1 MKQLLSELFKILCTL
16 FDKLL
21 NFANESIKTLHV
33 FMKTRI
39 SNTLFILLATLVALS
54 GCTNH
59 YKYKIGVSQCV
70 GGAWRD
76 KANVEMLSAQHLY
89 DNDVKVIIKNADNNN
104 ERQCLQID
112 SLVDEG
118 VDLLV
123 VSPND
128 YHALNGSLQRAREK
142 NIPVV
147 FFDRTTALKDYTAY
161 IGGDNVEAGRKM
173 AEYAAMLCR
182 DSVKTE
188 GRRPIVLEM
197 SGPAD
202 MSPAVQRHSGFSETM
217 KQFPSIEYHHV
228 PGQWSY
234 DDCKRIMQRWL
245 KDGKNVDIVFCHSD
259 FVFFGAYEAAKEFHK
274 EHDIRFLGIDGLP
287 GEGIDAIQNGQLAAS
302 YIYPTHGEE
311 VIALAVRILEGKPFE
326 RVNNLKSFVITPQN
340 VADISLSS
348 NSLMKQNQ
356 YLATIQSK
364 LETYLGFY
372 HIQRA
377 LLIVSMLVI
386 LLLAVAVF
394 TTWRAVRATRRANR
408 RMRELNDEQTRFFT
422 NASHQLRTPLTLIAG
437 PVNQLAAGKGDSQ
450 QLIDIIK
457 RNVEQL
463 QRLVSDVLLFRR
475 ENRATIDDST
485 ATTDEQL
492 IASQKSVQESRHD
505 TLINDNADE
514 LATVLIVDDNTD
526 MRAYLRTLLLDR
538 YYVIEAADGQSG
550 LKLAVE
556 SVPDIVVSDVM
567 MPVMDGLTFCTRLK
581 QHEATS
587 HIPVLL
593 LTARSSEQQHIE
605 GLQTGADIYMTKPF
619 SADLLLANIASL
631 LANRQKLRQ
640 LFKAQNLSSEQPTIQ
655 NSKLKTQNSP
665 SPDRRFLDTFL
676 KAMEKHMSNT
686 NLKIEDLG
694 DEVGLSRVQL
704 YRKVKAL
711 TGMTPVEIL
720 RETRLKR
727 AMQLLK
733 TTDKTVSEIANEVG
747 FATPGYF
754 SSCFKKQYDKY
765 PTDIREEMK
774 V

>member
-1 MKQLLSELFKILCTL
+1 
-16 FDKLL
+16 
-21 NFANESIKTLHV
+21 
-33 FMKTRI
+33 MKTKTY
-39 SNTLFILLATLVALS
+39 NTLFIMLAVLILAT
-54 GCTNH
+54 GCTSN

-70 GGAWRD
+70 GGRWRE
-76 KANVEMLSAQHLY
+76 KANIEMLSAQHLY
-89 DNDVKVIIKNADNNN
+89 DTDVKVIIKNADNSN

-112 SLVDEG
+112 SLINEG

-128 YHALNGSLQRAREK
+128 YHALNGSLQHAHDK
-142 NIPVV
+142 NIPII
-147 FFDRTTALKDYTAY
+147 FFDRTTAMKDYTAY
-161 IGGDNVEAGRKM
+161 IGGDNIEAGRKM

-188 GRRPIVLEM
+188 GRQPIVLEM
-197 SGPAD
+197 TGPLEI
-202 MSPAVQRHSGFSETM
+202 SPAAQRHKGFSEAI
-217 KQFPSIEYHHV
+217 SRYSDIDYHHV
-228 PGQWSY
+228 PSKWSY
-234 DDCKRIMQRWL
+234 DDCKRIMQEWL
-245 KDGKNVDIVFCHSD
+245 KEGKTVDVVFCHSD
-259 FVFFGAYEAAKEFHK
+259 LAAIGAYEAAKKFHK
-274 EHDIRFLGIDGLP
+274 ERDIHFIGIDGLP
-287 GEGIDAIQNGQLAAS
+287 GEGIDAVQKGQLSAS

-311 VIALAVRILEGKPFE
+311 VIALALRILEGKTFE
-326 RVNNLKSFVITPQN
+326 RVNNMKSFVVTPQN

-372 HIQRA
+372 HIQRS
-377 LLIVSMLVI
+377 LLIVAFLVI
-386 LLLAVAVF
+386 LLLVVAVA
-394 TTWRAVRATRRANR
+394 TTWRAVKVTRRANR

-437 PVNQLAAGKGDSQ
+437 PINQLAEGKGDKQ
-450 QLIDIIK
+450 QLIDIIQ
-457 RNVEQL
+457 RNVGQL
-463 QRLVSDVLLFRR
+463 QRLISDVLLFRR
-475 ENRATIDDST
+475 ENRATVDDTT
-485 ATTDEQL
+485 ATTNEQL
-492 IASQKSVQESRHD
+492 TASRKSVQDCRHD
-505 TLINDNADE
+505 ILVNNNADE
-514 LATVLIVDDNTD
+514 LATVLIVDDNAD

-593 LTARSSEQQHIE
+593 LTARSSEQQYIE
-605 GLQTGADIYMTKPF
+605 GLQTGADMYMTKPF
-619 SADLLLANIASL
+619 SAELLLANIASL

-640 LFKAQNLSSEQPTIQ
+640 LFK
-655 NSKLKTQNSP
+655 TQNSSSELP
-665 SPDRRFLDTFL
+665 TILALASGKSRAQHSTSISPDRRFLDTFL
-676 KAMEKHMSNT
+676 KAMDKHMSNT
-686 NLKIEDLG
+686 NLKIEVIG
-694 DEVGLSRVQL
+694 DEIGLSRVQL

-711 TGMTPVEIL
+711 TGMTPIEIL

-765 PTDIREEMK
+765 PTDVREEMK

>member
-1 MKQLLSELFKILCTL
+1 
-16 FDKLL
+16 
-21 NFANESIKTLHV
+21 
-33 FMKTRI
+33 MKTRI
-39 SNTLFILLATLVALS
+39 FNTLFILFATLVTLS
-54 GCTNH
+54 GCTTN

-70 GGAWRD
+70 GGRWRE

-142 NIPVV
+142 NIPIV
-147 FFDRTTALKDYTAY
+147 FFDRITALKGYTAY

-173 AEYAAMLCR
+173 AEYAVLLCR
-182 DSVKTE
+182 DSVKTD

-197 SGPAD
+197 TGPLAI
-202 MSPAVQRHSGFSETM
+202 SPAAQRHAGFSEVISNN
-217 KQFPSIEYHHV
+217 PSIDYRHL
-228 PGQWSY
+228 PSQWSY
-234 DDCKRIMQRWL
+234 DDCKRIMREWL
-245 KDGKNVDIVFCHSD
+245 ENGKAVDVVFCHSD
-259 FVFFGAYEAAKEFHK
+259 LAAMGAYEAAKELHK
-274 EHDIRFLGIDGLP
+274 EREIRFLGIDGLP
-287 GEGIDAIQNGQLAAS
+287 GEGLDAVQNGQLAAS

-311 VIALAVRILEGKPFE
+311 VIALALRILEGKPFE
-326 RVNNLKSFVITPQN
+326 RTNNLKSIVVTPQN
-340 VADISLSS
+340 VADIALSS
-348 NSLMKQNQ
+348 SSLMKQNR

-372 HIQRA
+372 HLQRT
-377 LLIVSMLVI
+377 LLAVAFLVI

-394 TTWRAVRATRRANR
+394 TTWRAVKATRRANR

-437 PVNQLAAGKGDSQ
+437 PVNQLAEGKGDRQ
-450 QLIDIIK
+450 QLVGIVQ

-475 ENRATIDDST
+475 ENNATVDDT
-485 ATTDEQL
+485 TVTTDEQL
-492 IASQKSVQESRHD
+492 LASRKAVQESRHD

-514 LATVLIVDDNTD
+514 LATVLIVDDNAD
-526 MRAYLRTLLLDR
+526 MRTYLRTLLLDR

-640 LFKAQNLSSEQPTIQ
+640 LFKTQNLNTTPSQHSTF
-655 NSKLKTQNSP
+655 NTQHSTSP

-765 PTDIREEMK
+765 PTDVREEMK

>member
-1 MKQLLSELFKILCTL
+1 
-16 FDKLL
+16 
-21 NFANESIKTLHV
+21 
-33 FMKTRI
+33 MKTKTY
-39 SNTLFILLATLVALS
+39 NTLYIMLAVLILAT
-54 GCTNH
+54 GCTSN

-70 GGAWRD
+70 GGRWRE
-76 KANVEMLSAQHLY
+76 KANIEMLSAQHLY
-89 DNDVKVIIKNADNNN
+89 DTDVKVIIKNADNSN

-112 SLVDEG
+112 SLINEG

-142 NIPVV
+142 NIPIV
-147 FFDRTTALKDYTAY
+147 FFDRTTAMKDYTAY
-161 IGGDNVEAGRKM
+161 IGGDNIEAGRKM

-188 GRRPIVLEM
+188 GRQHIVLEM
-197 SGPAD
+197 TGPLEI
-202 MSPAVQRHSGFSETM
+202 SPAAQRHKGFSEAI
-217 KQFPSIEYHHV
+217 SRYSDIDYHHV
-228 PGQWSY
+228 PSKWSY
-234 DDCKRIMQRWL
+234 DDCKRIMQEWL
-245 KDGKNVDIVFCHSD
+245 KEGKTVDVVFCHSD
-259 FVFFGAYEAAKEFHK
+259 LAAIGAYEAAKKFHK
-274 EHDIRFLGIDGLP
+274 ERDIHFIGIDGLP
-287 GEGIDAIQNGQLAAS
+287 GEGIDAVQKGQLSAS

-311 VIALAVRILEGKPFE
+311 VIALALRILEGKPFE
-326 RVNNLKSFVITPQN
+326 RVNNMKSFVVTPQN

-372 HIQRA
+372 HIQRS
-377 LLIVSMLVI
+377 LLIVAFLVI
-386 LLLAVAVF
+386 LLLAVAVA
-394 TTWRAVRATRRANR
+394 TTWRAVKVTRRANR

-437 PVNQLAAGKGDSQ
+437 PINQLAEGKGDKQ
-450 QLIDIIK
+450 QLIDIIQ

-463 QRLVSDVLLFRR
+463 QRLISDVLLFRR
-475 ENRATIDDST
+475 ENRATVDDTT
-485 ATTDEQL
+485 ATTNEQL
-492 IASQKSVQESRHD
+492 TASRKSVQDCRHD
-505 TLINDNADE
+505 ILVNNNADE
-514 LATVLIVDDNTD
+514 LATVLIVDDNAD

-593 LTARSSEQQHIE
+593 LTARSSEQQYIE
-605 GLQTGADIYMTKPF
+605 GLQTGADMYMTKPF

-640 LFKAQNLSSEQPTIQ
+640 LFKAQNSLSELPTIQ
-655 NSKLKTQNSP
+655 HSTLNTQHSKLNTQHSTSI

-676 KAMEKHMSNT
+676 KAMDKHMSNT
-686 NLKIEDLG
+686 NLKIEVIG
-694 DEVGLSRVQL
+694 DEIGLSRVQL

-711 TGMTPVEIL
+711 TGMTPIEIL

>member
-1 MKQLLSELFKILCTL
+1 MLAVLI
-16 FDKLL
+16 
-21 NFANESIKTLHV
+21 
-33 FMKTRI
+33 
-39 SNTLFILLATLVALS
+39 LAT
-54 GCTNH
+54 GCTSN

-70 GGAWRD
+70 GGRWRE
-76 KANVEMLSAQHLY
+76 KANIEMLSAQHLY
-89 DNDVKVIIKNADNNN
+89 DTDVKVIIKNADNSN

-112 SLVDEG
+112 SLINEG

-142 NIPVV
+142 NIPIV
-147 FFDRTTALKDYTAY
+147 FFDRTTAMKDYTAY
-161 IGGDNVEAGRKM
+161 IGGDNIEAGRKM

-188 GRRPIVLEM
+188 GRQPIVLEM
-197 SGPAD
+197 TGPLEI
-202 MSPAVQRHSGFSETM
+202 SPAAQRHKGFSEAI
-217 KQFPSIEYHHV
+217 SRYSDIDYHHV
-228 PGQWSY
+228 PSKWSY
-234 DDCKRIMQRWL
+234 DDCKRIMQEWL
-245 KDGKNVDIVFCHSD
+245 KEGKTVDVVFCHSD
-259 FVFFGAYEAAKEFHK
+259 LAAIGAYEAAKKFHK
-274 EHDIRFLGIDGLP
+274 ERDIHFIGIDGLP
-287 GEGIDAIQNGQLAAS
+287 GEGIDAVQKGQLSAS

-311 VIALAVRILEGKPFE
+311 IIALALRILEGKPFE
-326 RVNNLKSFVITPQN
+326 RVNNMKSFIVTPQN

-372 HIQRA
+372 HIQRS
-377 LLIVSMLVI
+377 LLIVAFLVI
-386 LLLAVAVF
+386 LLLAVAVA
-394 TTWRAVRATRRANR
+394 TTWRAVKVTRRANR

-437 PVNQLAAGKGDSQ
+437 PINQLAEGKGDKQ
-450 QLIDIIK
+450 QLIDIIQ

-463 QRLVSDVLLFRR
+463 QRLISDVLLFRR
-475 ENRATIDDST
+475 ENRATVDDTT
-485 ATTDEQL
+485 ATTNEQL
-492 IASQKSVQESRHD
+492 TASRKSVQDCRHD
-505 TLINDNADE
+505 IIVNNNADE
-514 LATVLIVDDNTD
+514 LATVLIVDDNAD

-593 LTARSSEQQHIE
+593 LTARSSEQQYIE
-605 GLQTGADIYMTKPF
+605 GLQTGADMYMTKPF

-640 LFKAQNLSSEQPTIQ
+640 LFKSQNLSSALPTTSQ
-655 NSKLKTQNSP
+655 HSTLNTQHSTSI

-676 KAMEKHMSNT
+676 KAMDKHMSNT
-686 NLKIEDLG
+686 NLKIEVIG
-694 DEVGLSRVQL
+694 DEIGLSRVQL

-711 TGMTPVEIL
+711 TGMTPIEIL

-765 PTDIREEMK
+765 PTDVREEMK

>member
-1 MKQLLSELFKILCTL
+1 
-16 FDKLL
+16 
-21 NFANESIKTLHV
+21 
-33 FMKTRI
+33 MKTKTY
-39 SNTLFILLATLVALS
+39 NTLFIMLAVLILAT
-54 GCTNH
+54 GCTSN

-70 GGAWRD
+70 GGRWRE
-76 KANVEMLSAQHLY
+76 KANIEMLSAQHLY
-89 DNDVKVIIKNADNNN
+89 DTDVKVIIKNADNSN

-112 SLVDEG
+112 SLINEG

-142 NIPVV
+142 NIPIV
-147 FFDRTTALKDYTAY
+147 FFDRTTAMKDYTAY
-161 IGGDNVEAGRKM
+161 IGGDNIEAGRKM

-188 GRRPIVLEM
+188 GRQPIVLEM
-197 SGPAD
+197 TGPLEI
-202 MSPAVQRHSGFSETM
+202 SPAAQRHKGFSEAI
-217 KQFPSIEYHHV
+217 SRYSDIDYHHV
-228 PGQWSY
+228 PSKWSY
-234 DDCKRIMQRWL
+234 DDCKRIMQEWL
-245 KDGKNVDIVFCHSD
+245 KEGKTVDVVFCHSD
-259 FVFFGAYEAAKEFHK
+259 LAAIGAYEAAKKFHK
-274 EHDIRFLGIDGLP
+274 ERDIHFIGIDGLP
-287 GEGIDAIQNGQLAAS
+287 GEGIDAVQKGQLSAS

-311 VIALAVRILEGKPFE
+311 VIALALRILEGKPFE
-326 RVNNLKSFVITPQN
+326 RVNNMKSFVVTPQN

-372 HIQRA
+372 HIQRS
-377 LLIVSMLVI
+377 LLIVAFLVI
-386 LLLAVAVF
+386 LLLAVAVA
-394 TTWRAVRATRRANR
+394 TTWRAVKVTRRANR

-437 PVNQLAAGKGDSQ
+437 PINQLAEGKGDKQ
-450 QLIDIIK
+450 QLIDIIQ
-457 RNVEQL
+457 RNVGQL
-463 QRLVSDVLLFRR
+463 QRLISDVLLFRR
-475 ENRATIDDST
+475 ENRATVDDTT
-485 ATTDEQL
+485 ATTNEQL
-492 IASQKSVQESRHD
+492 TASRKSVQDCRHD
-505 TLINDNADE
+505 ILVNNNADE
-514 LATVLIVDDNTD
+514 LATVLIVDDNAD

-593 LTARSSEQQHIE
+593 LTARSSEQQYIE
-605 GLQTGADIYMTKPF
+605 GLQTGADMYMTKPF
-619 SADLLLANIASL
+619 SAELLIANIASL

-640 LFKAQNLSSEQPTIQ
+640 LFK
-655 NSKLKTQNSP
+655 TQNSSSELP
-665 SPDRRFLDTFL
+665 TILALASGKSRAQHSTSISPDRRFLDAFL
-676 KAMEKHMSNT
+676 KAMDKHMSNT
-686 NLKIEDLG
+686 NLKIEVIG
-694 DEVGLSRVQL
+694 DEIGLSRVQL

-711 TGMTPVEIL
+711 TGMTPIEIL

-765 PTDIREEMK
+765 PTDVREEMK

>member
-1 MKQLLSELFKILCTL
+1 
-16 FDKLL
+16 
-21 NFANESIKTLHV
+21 
-33 FMKTRI
+33 MKTKTY
-39 SNTLFILLATLVALS
+39 NTLFIMLAVLILAT
-54 GCTNH
+54 GCTSN

-70 GGAWRD
+70 GGRWRE
-76 KANVEMLSAQHLY
+76 KANIEMLSAQHLY
-89 DNDVKVIIKNADNNN
+89 DTDVKVIIKNADNRN

-112 SLVDEG
+112 SLINEG

-128 YHALNGSLQRAREK
+128 YHALNGSLQHAHDK
-142 NIPVV
+142 NIPII
-147 FFDRTTALKDYTAY
+147 FFDRTTAMKDYTAY
-161 IGGDNVEAGRKM
+161 IGGDNIEAGRKM

-188 GRRPIVLEM
+188 GRQPIVLEM
-197 SGPAD
+197 TGPLEI
-202 MSPAVQRHSGFSETM
+202 SPAAQRHKGFSEAI
-217 KQFPSIEYHHV
+217 SRYSDIDYHHV
-228 PGQWSY
+228 PSKWSY
-234 DDCKRIMQRWL
+234 DDCKRIMQEWL
-245 KDGKNVDIVFCHSD
+245 KEGKTVDVVFCHSD
-259 FVFFGAYEAAKEFHK
+259 LAAIGAYEAAKKFHK
-274 EHDIRFLGIDGLP
+274 ERDIHFIGIDGLP
-287 GEGIDAIQNGQLAAS
+287 GEGIDAVQKGQLSAS

-311 VIALAVRILEGKPFE
+311 VIALALRILEGKPFE
-326 RVNNLKSFVITPQN
+326 RVNNMKSFVVTPQN

-372 HIQRA
+372 HIQRS
-377 LLIVSMLVI
+377 LLIVAFLVI
-386 LLLAVAVF
+386 LLLAVAVA
-394 TTWRAVRATRRANR
+394 TTWRAVKVTRCANR

-437 PVNQLAAGKGDSQ
+437 PINQLAEGKGDKQ
-450 QLIDIIK
+450 QLIDIIQ
-457 RNVEQL
+457 RNVGQL
-463 QRLVSDVLLFRR
+463 QRLISDVLLFRR
-475 ENRATIDDST
+475 ENRATVDDTT
-485 ATTDEQL
+485 ATTNEQL
-492 IASQKSVQESRHD
+492 TASRKSVQDCRHD
-505 TLINDNADE
+505 ILVNNNADE
-514 LATVLIVDDNTD
+514 LATVLIVDDNAD

-593 LTARSSEQQHIE
+593 LTARSSEQQYIE
-605 GLQTGADIYMTKPF
+605 GLQTGADMYMTKPF
-619 SADLLLANIASL
+619 SAELLLANIASL

-640 LFKAQNLSSEQPTIQ
+640 LFK
-655 NSKLKTQNSP
+655 TQNSSSELP
-665 SPDRRFLDTFL
+665 TILALASGKSRAQHSTSISPDRRFLDTFL
-676 KAMEKHMSNT
+676 KAMDKHMSNT
-686 NLKIEDLG
+686 NLKIEVIG
-694 DEVGLSRVQL
+694 DEIGLSRVQL

-711 TGMTPVEIL
+711 TGMTPIEIL

-733 TTDKTVSEIANEVG
+733 TTDKTVSEIANEVE

-765 PTDIREEMK
+765 PTDVREEMK

>member
-1 MKQLLSELFKILCTL
+1 
-16 FDKLL
+16 
-21 NFANESIKTLHV
+21 
-33 FMKTRI
+33 MKTKTY
-39 SNTLFILLATLVALS
+39 NTLYIMLAVLILAT
-54 GCTNH
+54 GCTNN

-70 GGAWRD
+70 GGRWRE
-76 KANVEMLSAQHLY
+76 KANIEMLSAQHLY
-89 DNDVKVIIKNADNNN
+89 DTDVKVIIKNADNSN

-112 SLVDEG
+112 SLINEG

-128 YHALNGSLQRAREK
+128 YHALNGSLQRAHEK
-142 NIPVV
+142 NIPIV
-147 FFDRTTALKDYTAY
+147 FFDRTTAMKDYTAY
-161 IGGDNVEAGRKM
+161 IGGDNIEAGRKM

-188 GRRPIVLEM
+188 GRQPIVLEM
-197 SGPAD
+197 TGPLEI
-202 MSPAVQRHSGFSETM
+202 SPAAQRHKGFSEAI
-217 KQFPSIEYHHV
+217 SRYSDIDYHHV
-228 PGQWSY
+228 PSKWSY
-234 DDCKRIMQRWL
+234 DDCKRIMQEWL
-245 KDGKNVDIVFCHSD
+245 KEGKTVDVVFCHSD
-259 FVFFGAYEAAKEFHK
+259 LAAIGAYEAAKKFHK
-274 EHDIRFLGIDGLP
+274 ERDIHFIGIDGLP
-287 GEGIDAIQNGQLAAS
+287 GEGIDAVQKGQLSAS
-302 YIYPTHGEE
+302 YIYPAHGEE
-311 VIALAVRILEGKPFE
+311 VIALALRILEGKPFE
-326 RVNNLKSFVITPQN
+326 RVNNMKSFVVTPQN

-372 HIQRA
+372 HIQRS
-377 LLIVSMLVI
+377 LLVVAFLVI
-386 LLLAVAVF
+386 LLLAVAVA
-394 TTWRAVRATRRANR
+394 TTWRAVKVTRRANR

-437 PVNQLAAGKGDSQ
+437 PINQLAEGKGDKQ
-450 QLIDIIK
+450 QLIDIIQ

-463 QRLVSDVLLFRR
+463 QRLISDVLLFRR
-475 ENRATIDDST
+475 ENRATVDDTT
-485 ATTDEQL
+485 ATTNEQL
-492 IASQKSVQESRHD
+492 MTSRKSVQDCRHD
-505 TLINDNADE
+505 IIVNNNADE
-514 LATVLIVDDNTD
+514 LATVLIVDDNAD
-526 MRAYLRTLLLDR
+526 MRTYMRTLLLDR
-538 YYVIEAADGQSG
+538 YYVIEAADGQGG

-593 LTARSSEQQHIE
+593 LTARSSEQQYIE
-605 GLQTGADIYMTKPF
+605 GLQTGADMYMTKPF

-640 LFKAQNLSSEQPTIQ
+640 LFKAQNSSSELPTILALASGKSRAQ
-655 NSKLKTQNSP
+655 HSTLNTQHSTSI

-676 KAMEKHMSNT
+676 KAMDKHMSNT
-686 NLKIEDLG
+686 NLKIEVIG
-694 DEVGLSRVQL
+694 DEIGLSRVQL

-711 TGMTPVEIL
+711 TGMTPIEIL

-765 PTDIREEMK
+765 PTDVREEMK

>member
-1 MKQLLSELFKILCTL
+1 M
-16 FDKLL
+16 
-21 NFANESIKTLHV
+21 N
-33 FMKTRI
+33 
-39 SNTLFILLATLVALS
+39 
-54 GCTNH
+54 
-59 YKYKIGVSQCV
+59 
-70 GGAWRD
+70 
-76 KANVEMLSAQHLY
+76 
-89 DNDVKVIIKNADNNN
+89 
-104 ERQCLQID
+104 
-112 SLVDEG
+112 
-118 VDLLV
+118 
-123 VSPND
+123 
-128 YHALNGSLQRAREK
+128 
-142 NIPVV
+142 
-147 FFDRTTALKDYTAY
+147 DYTAY

-197 SGPAD
+197 SGPSD

-217 KQFPSIEYHHV
+217 KQYPSIEYHHV

-245 KDGKNVDIVFCHSD
+245 KDGKNVDVVFCHSD
-259 FVFFGAYEAAKEFHK
+259 FVVFGAYEAAKEFHK

-567 MPVMDGLTFCTRLK
+567 MPVMDGLTFCSRLK

-593 LTARSSEQQHIE
+593 LTARSSEQQYIE
-605 GLQTGADIYMTKPF
+605 GMQTGADMYMTKPF
-619 SADLLLANIASL
+619 SADLLVANIASL
-631 LANRQKLRQ
+631 LANRLKLRQ
-640 LFKAQNLSSEQPTIQ
+640 LFNAQNSQLEQP
-655 NSKLKTQNSP
+655 STQHSTLNTQHSP

-711 TGMTPVEIL
+711 MGMTPVEIL

-754 SSCFKKQYDKY
+754 SSCFKNNMTNILQ
-765 PTDIREEMK
+765 I
-774 V
+774 

>member
-1 MKQLLSELFKILCTL
+1 
-16 FDKLL
+16 
-21 NFANESIKTLHV
+21 
-33 FMKTRI
+33 MKTRI
-39 SNTLFILLATLVALS
+39 SNTLFILLATLVTLS
-54 GCTNH
+54 GCTTN

-142 NIPVV
+142 NIPIV

-173 AEYAAMLCR
+173 AEYAVLLCR
-182 DSVKTE
+182 DSVKTD

-197 SGPAD
+197 TGPLAI
-202 MSPAVQRHSGFSETM
+202 SPAAQRHAGFSEVISNN
-217 KQFPSIEYHHV
+217 PSIDYCHL
-228 PGQWSY
+228 PSQWSY
-234 DDCKRIMQRWL
+234 DDCKRIMREWL
-245 KDGKNVDIVFCHSD
+245 ENGKAVDVVFCHSD
-259 FVFFGAYEAAKEFHK
+259 LAAVGAYEAAKELHK
-274 EHDIRFLGIDGLP
+274 EREIRFLGIDGLP
-287 GEGIDAIQNGQLAAS
+287 GEGLDAVQNGQLAAS
-302 YIYPTHGEE
+302 YIYSTHGEE
-311 VIALAVRILEGKPFE
+311 VIALALRILEGKPFK
-326 RVNNLKSFVITPQN
+326 RTNNLKSIVVTPQN
-340 VADISLSS
+340 VADIALSS
-348 NSLMKQNQ
+348 HSLQKQNT
-356 YLATIQSK
+356 YLSTIQTK

-377 LLIVSMLVI
+377 LLIVSLLVI

-408 RMRELNDEQTRFFT
+408 RMREL
-422 NASHQLRTPLTLIAG
+422 
-437 PVNQLAAGKGDSQ
+437 
-450 QLIDIIK
+450 
-457 RNVEQL
+457 
-463 QRLVSDVLLFRR
+463 
-475 ENRATIDDST
+475 
-485 ATTDEQL
+485 
-492 IASQKSVQESRHD
+492 
-505 TLINDNADE
+505 
-514 LATVLIVDDNTD
+514 
-526 MRAYLRTLLLDR
+526 
-538 YYVIEAADGQSG
+538 
-550 LKLAVE
+550 
-556 SVPDIVVSDVM
+556 
-567 MPVMDGLTFCTRLK
+567 
-581 QHEATS
+581 
-587 HIPVLL
+587 
-593 LTARSSEQQHIE
+593 
-605 GLQTGADIYMTKPF
+605 
-619 SADLLLANIASL
+619 
-631 LANRQKLRQ
+631 
-640 LFKAQNLSSEQPTIQ
+640 FKTQNLNTQ
-655 NSKLKTQNSP
+655 NLNTTPSQHLTTQNSP

-765 PTDIREEMK
+765 PTDVREEMK

>member
-1 MKQLLSELFKILCTL
+1 
-16 FDKLL
+16 
-21 NFANESIKTLHV
+21 
-33 FMKTRI
+33 MKTRI
-39 SNTLFILLATLVALS
+39 SNTLFILFATLVTLS

-70 GGAWRD
+70 GGRWRE

-89 DNDVKVIIKNADNNN
+89 DTDVKVVIKNADNNN

-128 YHALNGSLQRAREK
+128 YYALNGSLQRAREK
-142 NIPVV
+142 NIPIV

-202 MSPAVQRHSGFSETM
+202 MSPAVQRHSGFSETI

-245 KDGKNVDIVFCHSD
+245 KDGKIVDVVFCHSD
-259 FVFFGAYEAAKEFHK
+259 FVVFGAYEAAKEFHK

-377 LLIVSMLVI
+377 LLIVSLLVI

-394 TTWRAVRATRRANR
+394 TTWRANR

-437 PVNQLAAGKGDSQ
+437 PVNQLAEGKGDRQ
-450 QLIDIIK
+450 QLVGIVQ

-475 ENRATIDDST
+475 ENSATVDDTT

-492 IASQKSVQESRHD
+492 LASRKAVQESRHD

-514 LATVLIVDDNTD
+514 LATVLIVDDNAD

-550 LKLAVE
+550 QKLAVE

-567 MPVMDGLTFCTRLK
+567 MPVMDGLAFCTRLK
-581 QHEATS
+581 KHEATS

-593 LTARSSEQQHIE
+593 LTARSSEQQYIE

-640 LFKAQNLSSEQPTIQ
+640 LFNTQNLNTQ
-655 NSKLKTQNSP
+655 NLNTTPSQHLTTQNSP

-711 TGMTPVEIL
+711 TGMTPIEIL
-720 RETRLKR
+720 RETRLKH

-765 PTDIREEMK
+765 PTDVREEMK

>member
-1 MKQLLSELFKILCTL
+1 MK
-16 FDKLL
+16 
-21 NFANESIKTLHV
+21 A
-33 FMKTRI
+33 RI
-39 SNTLFILLATLVALS
+39 SNTLFILFATLVTLS
-54 GCTNH
+54 GCTTN

-70 GGAWRD
+70 GGRWRE
-76 KANVEMLSAQHLY
+76 KANVEMFSAQHLY

-142 NIPVV
+142 NIPIV

-173 AEYAAMLCR
+173 AEYAVLLCR
-182 DSVKTE
+182 DSVKTD

-197 SGPAD
+197 TGPLAI
-202 MSPAVQRHSGFSETM
+202 SPAAQRHAGFSEVISNN
-217 KQFPSIEYHHV
+217 PSIDYRHL
-228 PGQWSY
+228 PSQWSY
-234 DDCKRIMQRWL
+234 DDCKRIMREWL
-245 KDGKNVDIVFCHSD
+245 ENGKAVDVVFCHSD
-259 FVFFGAYEAAKEFHK
+259 LAAMGAYEAAKELHK
-274 EHDIRFLGIDGLP
+274 EREIRFLGIDGLP
-287 GEGIDAIQNGQLAAS
+287 GEGLDAVQNAQLAAS

-311 VIALAVRILEGKPFE
+311 VIALALRILEGKPFE
-326 RVNNLKSFVITPQN
+326 RTNNQKSIVVTPQN
-340 VADISLSS
+340 VADLAAAP
-348 NSLMKQNQ
+348 LMKQNR

-372 HIQRA
+372 HLQRT
-377 LLIVSMLVI
+377 LLAVAFLVI

-394 TTWRAVRATRRANR
+394 TTWRAVKATRRANR

-437 PVNQLAAGKGDSQ
+437 PVNQLAEGKGDRQ
-450 QLIDIIK
+450 QLVGIVQ

-463 QRLVSDVLLFRR
+463 QRLVGDVLLFRR
-475 ENRATIDDST
+475 ENNATVDDTT

-492 IASQKSVQESRHD
+492 LASRKAVQESRHD
-505 TLINDNADE
+505 TLINDNTDE
-514 LATVLIVDDNTD
+514 LATVLIVDDNAD
-526 MRAYLRTLLLDR
+526 MRAYLRTLLLDS

-640 LFKAQNLSSEQPTIQ
+640 LFN
-655 NSKLKTQNSP
+655 TQHLTTTPSQHSTSP

-765 PTDIREEMK
+765 PTDVREEMK

>member
-1 MKQLLSELFKILCTL
+1 
-16 FDKLL
+16 
-21 NFANESIKTLHV
+21 
-33 FMKTRI
+33 MKTKTY
-39 SNTLFILLATLVALS
+39 NTLFIMLAVLILAT
-54 GCTNH
+54 GCTSN

-70 GGAWRD
+70 GGRWRE
-76 KANVEMLSAQHLY
+76 KANIEMLSAQHLY
-89 DNDVKVIIKNADNNN
+89 DTDVKVIIKDADNSN
-104 ERQCLQID
+104 ERQCQQID
-112 SLVDEG
+112 SLVDES

-128 YHALNGSLQRAREK
+128 YHALNGSLQRARNK
-142 NIPVV
+142 NIPII
-147 FFDRTTALKDYTAY
+147 FFDRTTAMKDYTAY
-161 IGGDNVEAGRKM
+161 IGGNNIEAGRKM

-188 GRRPIVLEM
+188 GRQPIVLEM
-197 SGPAD
+197 TGPLEI
-202 MSPAVQRHSGFSETM
+202 SPAAQRHKGFSEAI
-217 KQFPSIEYHHV
+217 SRYSDIDYHHV
-228 PGQWSY
+228 PSKWSY
-234 DDCKRIMQRWL
+234 DDCKHIMQEWL
-245 KDGKNVDIVFCHSD
+245 KEGKTVDVVFCHSD
-259 FVFFGAYEAAKEFHK
+259 LAAIGAYEAAKKFHK
-274 EHDIRFLGIDGLP
+274 ERDIHFIGIDGLP
-287 GEGIDAIQNGQLAAS
+287 GEGIDAVQKGQLSAS

-311 VIALAVRILEGKPFE
+311 VIALALRILEGKPFE
-326 RVNNLKSFVITPQN
+326 RVNNMKSFVVTPQN

-372 HIQRA
+372 HIQRS
-377 LLIVSMLVI
+377 LLIVAFLVI
-386 LLLAVAVF
+386 LLLAVAVA
-394 TTWRAVRATRRANR
+394 TTWRAVKVTRRANR

-437 PVNQLAAGKGDSQ
+437 PINQLAEGKGDKQ
-450 QLIDIIK
+450 QLIDIIQ
-457 RNVEQL
+457 RNVGQL
-463 QRLVSDVLLFRR
+463 QRLISDVLLFRR
-475 ENRATIDDST
+475 ENRATVDDTT
-485 ATTDEQL
+485 ATTNEQL
-492 IASQKSVQESRHD
+492 TASRKSVQDCRHD
-505 TLINDNADE
+505 ILVNNNADE
-514 LATVLIVDDNTD
+514 LATVLIVDDNAD

-593 LTARSSEQQHIE
+593 LTARSSEQQYIE
-605 GLQTGADIYMTKPF
+605 GLQTGADMYMTKPF
-619 SADLLLANIASL
+619 SAELLLANIASL

-640 LFKAQNLSSEQPTIQ
+640 LFK
-655 NSKLKTQNSP
+655 TQNSSSELP
-665 SPDRRFLDTFL
+665 TILALASGKSRAQHSTSISPDRRFLDTFL
-676 KAMEKHMSNT
+676 KAMDKHMSNT
-686 NLKIEDLG
+686 NLKIEVIG
-694 DEVGLSRVQL
+694 DEIGLSRVQL

-711 TGMTPVEIL
+711 TGMTPIEIL

-765 PTDIREEMK
+765 PTDVREEMK

>member
-1 MKQLLSELFKILCTL
+1 MREWLE
-16 FDKLL
+16 
-21 NFANESIKTLHV
+21 N
-33 FMKTRI
+33 
-39 SNTLFILLATLVALS
+39 
-54 GCTNH
+54 G
-59 YKYKIGVSQCV
+59 
-70 GGAWRD
+70 
-76 KANVEMLSAQHLY
+76 KAV
-89 DNDVKVIIKNADNNN
+89 DV
-104 ERQCLQID
+104 
-112 SLVDEG
+112 
-118 VDLLV
+118 
-123 VSPND
+123 
-128 YHALNGSLQRAREK
+128 
-142 NIPVV
+142 
-147 FFDRTTALKDYTAY
+147 
-161 IGGDNVEAGRKM
+161 
-173 AEYAAMLCR
+173 
-182 DSVKTE
+182 
-188 GRRPIVLEM
+188 
-197 SGPAD
+197 
-202 MSPAVQRHSGFSETM
+202 
-217 KQFPSIEYHHV
+217 
-228 PGQWSY
+228 
-234 DDCKRIMQRWL
+234 
-245 KDGKNVDIVFCHSD
+245 VFCHSD
-259 FVFFGAYEAAKEFHK
+259 LAAVGAYEAAKELHK
-274 EHDIRFLGIDGLP
+274 EREIRFLGIDGLP
-287 GEGIDAIQNGQLAAS
+287 GEGLDAVQNAQLAAS

-311 VIALAVRILEGKPFE
+311 VIALALRILEGKPFE
-326 RVNNLKSFVITPQN
+326 RMNNLKSIVVTPQN
-340 VADISLSS
+340 VADIALSS
-348 NSLMKQNQ
+348 NSLQKQNQ

-377 LLIVSMLVI
+377 LLIVSLLVI

-437 PVNQLAAGKGDSQ
+437 PVNQLAEGKGDRQ
-450 QLIDIIK
+450 QLVDIVQ

-475 ENRATIDDST
+475 ENSATVDDT
-485 ATTDEQL
+485 TVTTDEQL
-492 IASQKSVQESRHD
+492 LASRKAVQESRHD

-514 LATVLIVDDNTD
+514 LATVLIVDDNAD

-567 MPVMDGLTFCTRLK
+567 MPVMDGLAFCTRLK

-640 LFKAQNLSSEQPTIQ
+640 LFNTQNLNTQ
-655 NSKLKTQNSP
+655 NLNTTPSQHLTTQNSP

-765 PTDIREEMK
+765 PTDVREEMK

>member
-1 MKQLLSELFKILCTL
+1 
-16 FDKLL
+16 
-21 NFANESIKTLHV
+21 
-33 FMKTRI
+33 MKTKTYH
-39 SNTLFILLATLVALS
+39 TLLILLATLTLATS
-54 GCTNH
+54 CTIN

-70 GGAWRD
+70 GGRWRE
-76 KANVEMLSAQHLY
+76 KANIEMLSAQHLY
-89 DNDVKVIIKNADNNN
+89 DTDVKVIIKNADNSN

-128 YHALNGSLQRAREK
+128 YHALNKSLQRARDK
-142 NIPVV
+142 NIPIV
-147 FFDRTTALKDYTAY
+147 FYDRITAMTDYTAY

-197 SGPAD
+197 SGPSD

-217 KQFPSIEYHHV
+217 KQYPSIEYHHV

-245 KDGKNVDIVFCHSD
+245 KDGKNVDVVFCHSD
-259 FVFFGAYEAAKEFHK
+259 FVVFGAYEAAKEFHK

-556 SVPDIVVSDVM
+556 SVPDIV
-567 MPVMDGLTFCTRLK
+567 
-581 QHEATS
+581 
-587 HIPVLL
+587 
-593 LTARSSEQQHIE
+593 
-605 GLQTGADIYMTKPF
+605 
-619 SADLLLANIASL
+619 
-631 LANRQKLRQ
+631 
-640 LFKAQNLSSEQPTIQ
+640 
-655 NSKLKTQNSP
+655 
-665 SPDRRFLDTFL
+665 
-676 KAMEKHMSNT
+676 
-686 NLKIEDLG
+686 
-694 DEVGLSRVQL
+694 
-704 YRKVKAL
+704 
-711 TGMTPVEIL
+711 
-720 RETRLKR
+720 
-727 AMQLLK
+727 
-733 TTDKTVSEIANEVG
+733 
-747 FATPGYF
+747 
-754 SSCFKKQYDKY
+754 
-765 PTDIREEMK
+765 
-774 V
+774 

>member
-1 MKQLLSELFKILCTL
+1 
-16 FDKLL
+16 
-21 NFANESIKTLHV
+21 
-33 FMKTRI
+33 MKTKI
-39 SNTLFILLATLVALS
+39 SNTLFILFATLVTLS

-70 GGAWRD
+70 GGRWRE

-142 NIPVV
+142 NIPIV

-182 DSVKTE
+182 DSVKTD

-197 SGPAD
+197 TGPLAI
-202 MSPAVQRHSGFSETM
+202 SPAAQRHAGFSEVIS
-217 KQFPSIEYHHV
+217 KNPSIDYRHV
-228 PGQWSY
+228 PSQWSY
-234 DDCKRIMQRWL
+234 DDCKRIMREWL
-245 KDGKNVDIVFCHSD
+245 ENGKAVDVVFCHSD
-259 FVFFGAYEAAKEFHK
+259 LAAVGAYEAAKELHK
-274 EHDIRFLGIDGLP
+274 EREIRFLGIDGLP
-287 GEGIDAIQNGQLAAS
+287 GEGLDAVQNAQLAAS

-311 VIALAVRILEGKPFE
+311 VIALALRILEGKPFE
-326 RVNNLKSFVITPQN
+326 RMNNLKSIVVTPQN
-340 VADISLSS
+340 VADIALSS
-348 NSLMKQNQ
+348 NSLQKQNQ

-377 LLIVSMLVI
+377 LLIVSLLVI

-394 TTWRAVRATRRANR
+394 TTWRANR

-437 PVNQLAAGKGDSQ
+437 PVKQLAEGKGDRQ
-450 QLIDIIK
+450 QLVGIVQ

-475 ENRATIDDST
+475 ENSATVDDTT

-492 IASQKSVQESRHD
+492 LASRKAVQESRHD

-514 LATVLIVDDNTD
+514 LATVLIVDDNAD

-567 MPVMDGLTFCTRLK
+567 MPVMDGLAFCTRLK

-640 LFKAQNLSSEQPTIQ
+640 LFKTQNLNTTPSQHSTF
-655 NSKLKTQNSP
+655 NTQYSTSP

-765 PTDIREEMK
+765 PTDVREEMK

>member
-1 MKQLLSELFKILCTL
+1 
-16 FDKLL
+16 
-21 NFANESIKTLHV
+21 
-33 FMKTRI
+33 MKTKTY
-39 SNTLFILLATLVALS
+39 NTLYIMLAVLILAT
-54 GCTNH
+54 GCTSN

-70 GGAWRD
+70 GGRWRE
-76 KANVEMLSAQHLY
+76 KANIEMLSAQHLY
-89 DNDVKVIIKNADNNN
+89 DTDVKVIIKNADNSN

-112 SLVDEG
+112 SLINEG

-142 NIPVV
+142 NIPIV
-147 FFDRTTALKDYTAY
+147 FFDRTTAMKDYTAY
-161 IGGDNVEAGRKM
+161 IGGDNIEAGRKM

-188 GRRPIVLEM
+188 GRQPIVLEM
-197 SGPAD
+197 TGPLEI
-202 MSPAVQRHSGFSETM
+202 SPAAQRHKGFSEAI
-217 KQFPSIEYHHV
+217 SRYSDIDYHHV
-228 PGQWSY
+228 PSKWSY
-234 DDCKRIMQRWL
+234 DDCKRIMQEWL
-245 KDGKNVDIVFCHSD
+245 KEGKTVDVVFCHSD
-259 FVFFGAYEAAKEFHK
+259 LAAIGAYEAAKKFHK
-274 EHDIRFLGIDGLP
+274 ERDIHFIGIDGLP
-287 GEGIDAIQNGQLAAS
+287 GEGIDAVQKGQLSAS

-311 VIALAVRILEGKPFE
+311 VIALALRILEGKPFE
-326 RVNNLKSFVITPQN
+326 RVNNMKSFVVTPQN

-372 HIQRA
+372 HIQRS
-377 LLIVSMLVI
+377 LLIVAFLVI
-386 LLLAVAVF
+386 LLLAVAVA
-394 TTWRAVRATRRANR
+394 TTWRAVKVTRRANR

-437 PVNQLAAGKGDSQ
+437 PINQLAEGKGDKQ
-450 QLIDIIK
+450 QLIDIIQ

-463 QRLVSDVLLFRR
+463 QRLISDVLLFRR
-475 ENRATIDDST
+475 ENRATVDDTT
-485 ATTDEQL
+485 ATTNEQL
-492 IASQKSVQESRHD
+492 TASRKSVQDCRHD
-505 TLINDNADE
+505 ILVNNNADE
-514 LATVLIVDDNTD
+514 LATVLIVDDNAD

-593 LTARSSEQQHIE
+593 LTARSSEQQYIE
-605 GLQTGADIYMTKPF
+605 GLQTGADMYMTKPF

-640 LFKAQNLSSEQPTIQ
+640 LFKAQNSLSELPTIQ
-655 NSKLKTQNSP
+655 HSTLNTQHSKLNTQHSTSI

-676 KAMEKHMSNT
+676 KAMDKHMSNT
-686 NLKIEDLG
+686 NLKIEVIG
-694 DEVGLSRVQL
+694 DEIGLSRVQL

-711 TGMTPVEIL
+711 TGMTPIEIL

>member
-1 MKQLLSELFKILCTL
+1 MKASIHNKI
-16 FDKLL
+16 
-21 NFANESIKTLHV
+21 
-33 FMKTRI
+33 
-39 SNTLFILLATLVALS
+39 ILLLVTLLTVT
-54 GCTNH
+54 GCSSN

-70 GGAWRD
+70 GGRWRE
-76 KANVEMLSAQHLY
+76 KANNEMLSAQHLY
-89 DNDVKVIIKNADNNN
+89 DNDVKVIIKDADNSND
-104 ERQCLQID
+104 RQCLQID
-112 SLVDEG
+112 SLIDEG

-128 YHALNGSLQRAREK
+128 YYALNSSLQRAIDK
-142 NIPVV
+142 KIPIV
-147 FFDRTTALKDYTAY
+147 FFDRTTAIKDYTAY
-161 IGGDNVEAGRKM
+161 IGGDNIEAGRKM

-182 DSVKTE
+182 DSVKTD
-188 GRRPIVLEM
+188 GRQPIVLEM
-197 SGPAD
+197 TGPLEI
-202 MSPAVQRHSGFSETM
+202 SPAAQRHKGFSETI
-217 KQFPSIEYHHV
+217 SRYSNIEYHNI
-228 PGQWSY
+228 PSKWSH
-234 DDCKRIMQRWL
+234 DDCKRIMQEWL
-245 KDGKNVDIVFCHSD
+245 KGGKTVDVVFCHSD
-259 FVFFGAYEAAKEFHK
+259 LAAIGAYEAAKELHK
-274 EHDIRFLGIDGLP
+274 EHNIHFIGIDGLP
-287 GEGIDAIQNGQLAAS
+287 GEGIDAVQKGQLSAS

-311 VIALAVRILEGKPFE
+311 VIALALRILEGKPFE
-326 RVNNLKSFVITPQN
+326 RVNNMKSFVVTPQN

-372 HIQRA
+372 HIQRS
-377 LLIVSMLVI
+377 LLIVAFLVI
-386 LLLAVAVF
+386 LLLAVAVA
-394 TTWRAVRATRRANR
+394 TTWRAVKVTRRVNR

-437 PVNQLAAGKGDSQ
+437 PINQLAEGKGDKK
-450 QLIDIIK
+450 QLIEIIQ

-463 QRLVSDVLLFRR
+463 QRLIGDVLLFRR
-475 ENRATIDDST
+475 ENRATIDD
-485 ATTDEQL
+485 TTVVTNEQL
-492 IASQKSVQESRHD
+492 TASRKSVQDSRHD
-505 TLINDNADE
+505 IIVNDNTDE
-514 LATVLIVDDNTD
+514 LATVLIVDDNAD
-526 MRAYLRTLLLDR
+526 MRTYLRTLLLDR

-593 LTARSSEQQHIE
+593 LTARSSEQQYIE
-605 GLQTGADIYMTKPF
+605 GLQTGADMYMTKPF

-640 LFKAQNLSSEQPTIQ
+640 LFKAQNLSSALPTTSQ
-655 NSKLKTQNSP
+655 HSTLNTQHSTSI

-686 NLKIEDLG
+686 NLKIEDIG
-694 DEVGLSRVQL
+694 DEIGLSRVQL

-711 TGMTPVEIL
+711 TGMTPIEIL

-765 PTDIREEMK
+765 PTDVKEELK

>member
-1 MKQLLSELFKILCTL
+1 
-16 FDKLL
+16 
-21 NFANESIKTLHV
+21 
-33 FMKTRI
+33 MKTRI
-39 SNTLFILLATLVALS
+39 SNTLFILLATLVTLS
-54 GCTNH
+54 GCTTN
-59 YKYKIGVSQCV
+59 YK
-70 GGAWRD
+70 
-76 KANVEMLSAQHLY
+76 
-89 DNDVKVIIKNADNNN
+89 
-104 ERQCLQID
+104 CLQID

-142 NIPVV
+142 NIPIV

-173 AEYAAMLCR
+173 AEYAVLLCR
-182 DSVKTE
+182 DSVKTD

-197 SGPAD
+197 TGPLAI
-202 MSPAVQRHSGFSETM
+202 SPAAQRHAGFSEVISNN
-217 KQFPSIEYHHV
+217 PSIDYRHL
-228 PGQWSY
+228 PSQWSY
-234 DDCKRIMQRWL
+234 DDCKRIMREWL
-245 KDGKNVDIVFCHSD
+245 ENGKAVDVVFCHSD
-259 FVFFGAYEAAKEFHK
+259 LAAVGAYEAAKELHK
-274 EHDIRFLGIDGLP
+274 EREIRFLGIDGLP
-287 GEGIDAIQNGQLAAS
+287 GEGLDAVQNGQLAAS
-302 YIYPTHGEE
+302 YIYSTHGEE
-311 VIALAVRILEGKPFE
+311 VIALALRILEGKPFK
-326 RVNNLKSFVITPQN
+326 RTNNLKSIVVTPQN
-340 VADISLSS
+340 VADIALSS
-348 NSLMKQNQ
+348 HSLQKQNT
-356 YLATIQSK
+356 YLSTIQTK

-377 LLIVSMLVI
+377 LLIVSLLVI

-394 TTWRAVRATRRANR
+394 TTWRANR

-437 PVNQLAAGKGDSQ
+437 PVNQLAEGKGDRQ
-450 QLIDIIK
+450 QLVGIVQ

-463 QRLVSDVLLFRR
+463 QRLVGDVLLFRR
-475 ENRATIDDST
+475 ENNATVDDTT

-492 IASQKSVQESRHD
+492 LASRKAVQESRHD
-505 TLINDNADE
+505 TLINDNAEE
-514 LATVLIVDDNTD
+514 LATVLIVDDNAD

-593 LTARSSEQQHIE
+593 LTARSSEQQYIE

-640 LFKAQNLSSEQPTIQ
+640 LFNTQNLNTQ
-655 NSKLKTQNSP
+655 NLNTQHLNTTPSQHLTTQNSP

-765 PTDIREEMK
+765 PTDVREEMK

>member
-1 MKQLLSELFKILCTL
+1 MKIQTYHTLLILF
-16 FDKLL
+16 
-21 NFANESIKTLHV
+21 
-33 FMKTRI
+33 
-39 SNTLFILLATLVALS
+39 ATLTLS
-54 GCTNH
+54 TNCTTN

-70 GGAWRD
+70 GGRWRD
-76 KANVEMLSAQHLY
+76 KANIEMISAQHLY
-89 DNDVKVIIKNADNNN
+89 DTDVKVIIKDADNSN
-104 ERQCLQID
+104 ERQCQQID

-128 YHALNGSLQRAREK
+128 YQALNGSLQRARNK
-142 NIPVV
+142 NIPIV
-147 FFDRTTALKDYTAY
+147 FYDRTTALNDYTAY

-188 GRRPIVLEM
+188 GRQPIVLEM
-197 SGPAD
+197 TGPLEI
-202 MSPAVQRHSGFSETM
+202 SPAAQRHKGFSEAI
-217 KQFPSIEYHHV
+217 SRYSDIDYHHV
-228 PGQWSY
+228 PSKWSY
-234 DDCKRIMQRWL
+234 DDCKRIMQEWL
-245 KDGKNVDIVFCHSD
+245 KEGKTVDVVFCHSD
-259 FVFFGAYEAAKEFHK
+259 LAAIGAYEAAKKFHK
-274 EHDIRFLGIDGLP
+274 ERDIHFIGIDGLP
-287 GEGIDAIQNGQLAAS
+287 GEGIDAVQKGQLSAS

-311 VIALAVRILEGKPFE
+311 VIALALRILEGKTFE
-326 RVNNLKSFVITPQN
+326 RVNNMKSFVVTPQN

-372 HIQRA
+372 HIQRS
-377 LLIVSMLVI
+377 LLIVAFLVI
-386 LLLAVAVF
+386 LLLAVAVA
-394 TTWRAVRATRRANR
+394 TTWRAVKVTRRANR

-437 PVNQLAAGKGDSQ
+437 PINQLAEGKGDKQ
-450 QLIDIIK
+450 QLIDIIQ
-457 RNVEQL
+457 RNVGQL
-463 QRLVSDVLLFRR
+463 QRLISDVLLFRR
-475 ENRATIDDST
+475 ENRATVDDTT
-485 ATTDEQL
+485 ATTNEQL
-492 IASQKSVQESRHD
+492 MTSRKSVQDCRHD
-505 TLINDNADE
+505 ILVNNNADE
-514 LATVLIVDDNTD
+514 LATVLIVDDNAD

-593 LTARSSEQQHIE
+593 LTARSSEQQYIE
-605 GLQTGADIYMTKPF
+605 GLQTGADMYMTKPF
-619 SADLLLANIASL
+619 SAELLLANIASL

-640 LFKAQNLSSEQPTIQ
+640 LFK
-655 NSKLKTQNSP
+655 TQNSSSELP
-665 SPDRRFLDTFL
+665 TILALASGKSRAQHSTSISPDRRFLDTFL
-676 KAMEKHMSNT
+676 KAMDKHMSNT
-686 NLKIEDLG
+686 NLKIEVIG
-694 DEVGLSRVQL
+694 DEIGLSRVQL

-711 TGMTPVEIL
+711 TGMTPIEIL

-765 PTDIREEMK
+765 PTDVREEMK

>member
-1 MKQLLSELFKILCTL
+1 MTGP
-16 FDKLL
+16 
-21 NFANESIKTLHV
+21 
-33 FMKTRI
+33 
-39 SNTLFILLATLVALS
+39 LA
-54 GCTNH
+54 
-59 YKYKIGVSQCV
+59 I
-70 GGAWRD
+70 
-76 KANVEMLSAQHLY
+76 
-89 DNDVKVIIKNADNNN
+89 
-104 ERQCLQID
+104 
-112 SLVDEG
+112 
-118 VDLLV
+118 
-123 VSPND
+123 
-128 YHALNGSLQRAREK
+128 
-142 NIPVV
+142 
-147 FFDRTTALKDYTAY
+147 
-161 IGGDNVEAGRKM
+161 
-173 AEYAAMLCR
+173 
-182 DSVKTE
+182 
-188 GRRPIVLEM
+188 
-197 SGPAD
+197 
-202 MSPAVQRHSGFSETM
+202 SPAAQRHAGFSEVISNN
-217 KQFPSIEYHHV
+217 PSIDYRHL
-228 PGQWSY
+228 PSQWSY
-234 DDCKRIMQRWL
+234 DDCKRIMREWL
-245 KDGKNVDIVFCHSD
+245 ENGKAVDVVFCHSD
-259 FVFFGAYEAAKEFHK
+259 LAAMGAYEAAKELHK
-274 EHDIRFLGIDGLP
+274 EREIRFLGIDGLP
-287 GEGIDAIQNGQLAAS
+287 GEGLDAVQNGQLAAS

-311 VIALAVRILEGKPFE
+311 VIALALRILEGKPFE
-326 RVNNLKSFVITPQN
+326 RTNNLKSIVVTPQN
-340 VADISLSS
+340 VADIALSS
-348 NSLMKQNQ
+348 SSLMKQNF
-356 YLATIQSK
+356 YLATIQTK

-377 LLIVSMLVI
+377 LLIVSLLVI

-394 TTWRAVRATRRANR
+394 TTWRAVKATRRANR

-437 PVNQLAAGKGDSQ
+437 PINQLAEGKGDRQ
-450 QLIDIIK
+450 QLVGIVQ

-475 ENRATIDDST
+475 ENSATVDDT
-485 ATTDEQL
+485 TVTTDEQL
-492 IASQKSVQESRHD
+492 LASRKAVQESRHD

-514 LATVLIVDDNTD
+514 LATVLIVDDNAD

-567 MPVMDGLTFCTRLK
+567 MPVMDGLAFCTRLK

-640 LFKAQNLSSEQPTIQ
+640 LFKTQNLNTTPSQHSTF
-655 NSKLKTQNSP
+655 NTQYSTSP

-765 PTDIREEMK
+765 PTDVREEMK